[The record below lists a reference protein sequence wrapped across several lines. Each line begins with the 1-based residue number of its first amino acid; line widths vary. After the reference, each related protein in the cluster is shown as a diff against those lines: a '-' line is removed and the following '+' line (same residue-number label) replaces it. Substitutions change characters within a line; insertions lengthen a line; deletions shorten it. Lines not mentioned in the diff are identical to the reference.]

1 MPKTVGSTSHIKSFE
16 ILPESFWHAL
26 RWIHY
31 DQPEA
36 EFASLLA
43 DVEPRLR
50 GQSSLPPIEVVEGY
64 RRVAA
69 AYFIQLPGSVATLG
83 GLRAL
88 RGYEQLA
95 GGLLTEFAGKLD
107 EQGIQQIQALVDAR
121 NSQLTV
127 ILQSSIYHQVTTVKH
142 LWFDLAQTT
151 ASSTLCSPS
160 LNWRPACS
168 VPMAT
173 FGDLLDATFQKSLDC
188 PALNGL
194 RGGEEVLQSFL
205 LDQVWDSQLPWEL
218 LCDGPRPIGCALL
231 NRHPRDINELV
242 YIGLI
247 DGYRGRG
254 LGQRLVQS
262 AIQISRD
269 QGAEMLVT
277 AVDSQNWPACNIYH
291 NLGFHEHRELAVW
304 LPSRI
309 KISTRVAA

>member
-1 MPKTVGSTSHIKSFE
+1 
-16 ILPESFWHAL
+16 
-26 RWIHY
+26 
-31 DQPEA
+31 
-36 EFASLLA
+36 
-43 DVEPRLR
+43 
-50 GQSSLPPIEVVEGY
+50 
-64 RRVAA
+64 
-69 AYFIQLPGSVATLG
+69 
-83 GLRAL
+83 
-88 RGYEQLA
+88 
-95 GGLLTEFAGKLD
+95 
-107 EQGIQQIQALVDAR
+107 
-121 NSQLTV
+121 
-127 ILQSSIYHQVTTVKH
+127 
-142 LWFDLAQTT
+142 
-151 ASSTLCSPS
+151 
-160 LNWRPACS
+160 
-168 VPMAT
+168 MAT